1 MLTLAKNS
9 IIVYKKAEKDQVENY
24 RPISLLSIISK
35 VLERCVLRNIRD
47 HLVVLINN
55 SQHGFIP
62 GKSCTSQ
69 LLEVHDYI
77 GSLLDA
83 GKQTDVIYMDMS
95 KAFDKVNHQ
104 ILIHKLDNCFGISGS
119 LLGWFSSYL
128 LNRRQRVTVLGATSS
143 EKPVMSGVPQ
153 GSILGPIL
161 FLLYVNDL
169 PDVVNNAKVASFA
182 DDTKLFKCV
191 DYHIDG
197 ASIQVILI
205 ILRSG
210 QLLLD
215 LYLIKINAS
224 VRELPGK
231 RLLPNSP
238 TPSKTKPS
246 Q

>member
-1 MLTLAKNS
+1 M
-9 IIVYKKAEKDQVENY
+9 
-24 RPISLLSIISK
+24 
-35 VLERCVLRNIRD
+35 RD

-69 LLEVHDYI
+69 LVEVHDYI

-104 ILIHKLDNCFGISGS
+104 ILIHKLYNCFGISGS

-143 EKPVMSGVPQ
+143 EKPVLSGVPQ
-153 GSILGPIL
+153 CSILGPIL

-191 DYHIDG
+191 DSHIDG
-197 ASIQVILI
+197 ASIQSDLDN
-205 ILRSG
+205 LEEWR
-210 QLLLD
+210 LLLD
-215 LYLIKINAS
+215 LYLIKLNAS

-231 RLLPNSP
+231 RLPPNSP